1 MRVQHALHL
10 GTAVVDGAVDDEAG
24 RVDVVLGLH
33 QRPALVIDLDQ
44 AGGRDLVEQHAVGVD
59 QEVSVRPRHPQP
71 PALVS
76 KDGTILGTLV
86 QSRRLW
92 ITGGAVCWLTGDQLA
107 RINALPRR
115 TA

>member
-1 MRVQHALHL
+1 MTRIVTLEP
-10 GTAVVDGAVDDEAG
+10 D
-24 RVDVVLGLH
+24 
-33 QRPALVIDLDQ
+33 PA
-44 AGGRDLVEQHAVGVD
+44 VEQVLARAVA
-59 QEVSVRPRHPQP
+59 VRPRHPQP